1 MNGANVTARLVRHS
15 PGESGWQATR
25 TKSGADT
32 SVRQRSRGEPLDK
45 LGALSLSN
53 GGTPPASA
61 TLRFNIGRLTLP
73 GMSRADTARV
83 VAAMKK
89 DLAKLASQFPGRNWQ
104 DVAAIDRLDG
114 GTLRAGARPE
124 QIGEHLA
131 AQIFR
136 RLSP

>member
-1 MNGANVTARLVRHS
+1 
-15 PGESGWQATR
+15 
-25 TKSGADT
+25 
-32 SVRQRSRGEPLDK
+32 
-45 LGALSLSN
+45 
-53 GGTPPASA
+53 
-61 TLRFNIGRLTLP
+61 
-73 GMSRADTARV
+73 MSRADTARV

-89 DLAKLASQFPGRNWQ
+89 NLAKLASQFPGRNWQ